1 MYFGRPYHSCDR
13 AAIENCNGLVRYFIK
28 KGTDINTISKS
39 MTRDINDKINQKK
52 RKILGYLPAE
62 KLFIEELIKINVTEN
77 TIFYK
82 T

>member
-1 MYFGRPYHSCDR
+1 
-13 AAIENCNGLVRYFIK
+13 
-28 KGTDINTISKS
+28 

-52 RKILGYLPAE
+52 RKIAKYLPAE